1 MMGTA
6 RFLKAFAI
14 AAVSAVVA
22 IACSPAE
29 QGVTQSQTGD
39 AVVVLSEGACDQTC
53 PIYDMT
59 LHPDGT
65 YALNGVKFVK
75 TTGVSDGQLG
85 TDAWKAAETALTT
98 ASFWTL
104 PANQTDNASEN
115 CHPGAPTVNVTWR
128 NDAGKQKT
136 IAYTAGCGGPEM
148 RTLVVALR
156 QAMSF
161 DSLVWTDERFAPD
174 GSR

>member
-1 MMGTA
+1 MMGMA
-6 RFLKAFAI
+6 RSLRIFAI
-14 AAVSAVVA
+14 AAIAAATAV
-22 IACSPAE
+22 ACSPAE

-39 AVVVLSEGACDQTC
+39 AVVVLSEGECDQTC
-53 PIYDMT
+53 PVYDMT
-59 LHPDGT
+59 LHPDGA

-75 TTGVSDGQLG
+75 TIGVSDGQLG
-85 TDAWKAAETALTT
+85 TGAWKAAETAL
-98 ASFWTL
+98 AESNFWTL
-104 PANQTDNASEN
+104 PTNQTSNASEN
-115 CHPGAPTVNVTWR
+115 CHSGAPTVNITWR
-128 NDAGKQKT
+128 DDAGKQKT

-148 RTLVVALR
+148 RTLVIALR